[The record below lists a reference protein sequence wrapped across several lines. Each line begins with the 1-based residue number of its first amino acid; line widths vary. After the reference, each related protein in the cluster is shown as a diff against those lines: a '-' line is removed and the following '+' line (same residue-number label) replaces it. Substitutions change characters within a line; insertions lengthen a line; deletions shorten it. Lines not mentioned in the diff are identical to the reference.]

1 MIETSE
7 KWVPTSFIEILIT
20 PHTSH
25 MSVNK
30 ERCYT
35 HRWQEAWRLEE
46 SRRSPTV
53 LKVDDESSTVCSRTN
68 NKRWVRHGTF
78 QLLDYYS
85 MIQHKVISVI
95 EISREWPSFVPVI
108 ISIRYYCIRYAIL
121 NLESGS
127 KWSCSLFKFI
137 FCTKLPVQKLV
148 HAQIL
153 KFDWH
158 LNRTQ
163 IALLG
168 HTYICVFTRIAEDL
182 EALISILIYY
192 CGKCQSVW

>member
-1 MIETSE
+1 MWTKRDVIHTGNRRPGGWRNLGDHQLSW
-7 KWVPTSFIEILIT
+7 KLMMKAQLCVPEQIT
-20 PHTSH
+20 NVELDMGHF
-25 MSVNK
+25 N
-30 ERCYT
+30 
-35 HRWQEAWRLEE
+35 
-46 SRRSPTV
+46 
-53 LKVDDESSTVCSRTN
+53 
-68 NKRWVRHGTF
+68 
-78 QLLDYYS
+78 QLYYS

-108 ISIRYYCIRYAIL
+108 ISWYYCIRYVIL

-168 HTYICVFTRIAEDL
+168 HTYICVFTRIVEDL

-192 CGKCQSVW
+192 WRKCQSVW